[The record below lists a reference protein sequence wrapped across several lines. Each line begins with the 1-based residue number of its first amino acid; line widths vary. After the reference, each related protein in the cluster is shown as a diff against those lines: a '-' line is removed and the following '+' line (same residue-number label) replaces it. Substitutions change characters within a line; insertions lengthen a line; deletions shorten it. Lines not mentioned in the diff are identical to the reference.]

1 MCKFRSLLSAFVC
14 LCSAGLWAASGASQ
28 VFVST
33 GTSGIVYGLNTAN
46 GALTTLI
53 SSPGSDFEGMVV
65 APYNVGQSNTD
76 ETTHY
81 LLYVCDPAAN
91 RVWRFDPT
99 AAVPQNTLEKIYDN
113 NGPLTGPQC
122 GRITSTGDLVASST
136 SAGSGLWTFSGVTN
150 LALGSALQTPS
161 QLVGVPGSSEGLAQK
176 NSGDL
181 LVADSTNNKVLRT
194 PPNAPAAT
202 TSFISSNLAQPFG
215 VARRGDGFIYVS
227 NRGTNHPNSMQL
239 DAQGNNPLTCASF
252 NSPDLPNFMQM
263 ALDNTLYAA
272 VTGGGGTAG
281 SVRSINANTCQQI
294 HNFTIPHGAV
304 GLALPPTMTATQNVA
319 ASNGVVLV
327 NFGFGAFELNQ
338 IVGPCGGTISVGLAS
353 PAAITTL
360 ISNSGS
366 PATPAVNL
374 GLDGF
379 EAIYST
385 ANLSGCSAGS
395 AASNT
400 NNFQLSNLLS
410 PAVNNP
416 EIVVCSD
423 PNVNPTNCQPVT
435 TNLSQLGAWPIGG
448 YLPADLTHSA
458 TKSLRCRIFLANAIP
473 VNSAPGQEIGTFCG
487 FQSPVNDTFTG
498 VLNSWNAAAASS
510 FKPGKSVPIKFKLGT
525 GTGPNAC
532 SPPYITDAIALLSI
546 AQILDKQGNS
556 VFVPIGL
563 LSNGS
568 SGLAQPLFKSD
579 SNQQYL
585 FNWDSSSCI
594 LPSGAT
600 QTCLVGTYSV
610 TVLFLTNNTIGGAQS
625 IYGAQTTLVTLK

>member
-122 GRITSTGDLVASST
+122 GRITSTGDLVVSST

-227 NRGTNHPNSMQL
+227 NRGTNHPNIMQF

-353 PAAITTL
+353 PAAIVTL
-360 ISNSGS
+360 ISNLGS

-458 TKSLRCRIFLANAIP
+458 TKSLRCRIFMANAIP

-600 QTCLVGTYSV
+600 QTCPVGTYSV

>member
-33 GTSGIVYGLNTAN
+33 GTSGIVYSLNTAN

-122 GRITSTGDLVASST
+122 GRITSTGDLVVSST

-227 NRGTNHPNSMQL
+227 NRGTNHPNIMQF

-353 PAAITTL
+353 PAAIVTL

-458 TKSLRCRIFLANAIP
+458 TKSLRCRIFMANAIP

-600 QTCLVGTYSV
+600 QTCPVGTYSV

>member
-122 GRITSTGDLVASST
+122 GRITSTGDLVVSST

-227 NRGTNHPNSMQL
+227 NRGTNHPNIMQF

-353 PAAITTL
+353 PAAIVTL

-458 TKSLRCRIFLANAIP
+458 TKSLRCRIFMANAIP

-600 QTCLVGTYSV
+600 QTCPVGTYSV

>member
-33 GTSGIVYGLNTAN
+33 GTSGIVYSLNTAN

-99 AAVPQNTLEKIYDN
+99 AAVPQNALEKIYDN

-122 GRITSTGDLVASST
+122 GRITSTGDLVVSST

-227 NRGTNHPNSMQL
+227 NRGTNHPNIMQF

-353 PAAITTL
+353 PAAIVTL

-395 AASNT
+395 ASSNT

-458 TKSLRCRIFLANAIP
+458 TKSLRCRIFMANAIP

-600 QTCLVGTYSV
+600 QTCPVGTYSV

>member
-1 MCKFRSLLSAFVC
+1 
-14 LCSAGLWAASGASQ
+14 
-28 VFVST
+28 
-33 GTSGIVYGLNTAN
+33 
-46 GALTTLI
+46 
-53 SSPGSDFEGMVV
+53 
-65 APYNVGQSNTD
+65 
-76 ETTHY
+76 
-81 LLYVCDPAAN
+81 
-91 RVWRFDPT
+91 
-99 AAVPQNTLEKIYDN
+99 
-113 NGPLTGPQC
+113 
-122 GRITSTGDLVASST
+122 
-136 SAGSGLWTFSGVTN
+136 
-150 LALGSALQTPS
+150 
-161 QLVGVPGSSEGLAQK
+161 
-176 NSGDL
+176 
-181 LVADSTNNKVLRT
+181 
-194 PPNAPAAT
+194 
-202 TSFISSNLAQPFG
+202 
-215 VARRGDGFIYVS
+215 
-227 NRGTNHPNSMQL
+227 
-239 DAQGNNPLTCASF
+239 
-252 NSPDLPNFMQM
+252 
-263 ALDNTLYAA
+263 
-272 VTGGGGTAG
+272 
-281 SVRSINANTCQQI
+281 
-294 HNFTIPHGAV
+294 
-304 GLALPPTMTATQNVA
+304 MTATQNVA

-458 TKSLRCRIFLANAIP
+458 TKSLRCRIFMANAIP

-600 QTCLVGTYSV
+600 QTCPVGTYSV

>member
-14 LCSAGLWAASGASQ
+14 LCSTGLWAASGASQ

-33 GTSGIVYGLNTAN
+33 GTSGIVYSLNTAN

-122 GRITSTGDLVASST
+122 GRITSTGDLVVSST

-227 NRGTNHPNSMQL
+227 NRGTNHPNIMQF

-353 PAAITTL
+353 PAAIVTL

-458 TKSLRCRIFLANAIP
+458 TKSLRCRIFMANAIP

-600 QTCLVGTYSV
+600 QTCPVGTYSV

>member
-33 GTSGIVYGLNTAN
+33 GTSGIVYSLNTAN

-122 GRITSTGDLVASST
+122 GRITSTGDLVVSST

-227 NRGTNHPNSMQL
+227 NRGTNHPNIMQF

-353 PAAITTL
+353 PAAIVTL

-458 TKSLRCRIFLANAIP
+458 TKSLRCRIFMANAIP

>member
-1 MCKFRSLLSAFVC
+1 
-14 LCSAGLWAASGASQ
+14 
-28 VFVST
+28 
-33 GTSGIVYGLNTAN
+33 
-46 GALTTLI
+46 
-53 SSPGSDFEGMVV
+53 
-65 APYNVGQSNTD
+65 
-76 ETTHY
+76 
-81 LLYVCDPAAN
+81 
-91 RVWRFDPT
+91 
-99 AAVPQNTLEKIYDN
+99 
-113 NGPLTGPQC
+113 
-122 GRITSTGDLVASST
+122 
-136 SAGSGLWTFSGVTN
+136 VTN

-227 NRGTNHPNSMQL
+227 NRGTNHPNIMQF

-353 PAAITTL
+353 PAAIVTL

-458 TKSLRCRIFLANAIP
+458 TKSLRCRIFMANAIP

-600 QTCLVGTYSV
+600 QTCPVGTYSV

>member
-122 GRITSTGDLVASST
+122 GRITSTGDLVVSST

-227 NRGTNHPNSMQL
+227 NRGTNHPNIMQF

-353 PAAITTL
+353 PAAIVTL

-458 TKSLRCRIFLANAIP
+458 TKSLRCRIFMANAIP

>member
-33 GTSGIVYGLNTAN
+33 GTSGIVYSLNTAN

-122 GRITSTGDLVASST
+122 GRITSTGDLVVSST

-227 NRGTNHPNSMQL
+227 NRGTNHPNIMQF

-353 PAAITTL
+353 PAAIVTL
-360 ISNSGS
+360 ISNLGS

-395 AASNT
+395 ASSNT

-458 TKSLRCRIFLANAIP
+458 TKSLRCRIFMANAIP

-600 QTCLVGTYSV
+600 QTCPVGTYSV